1 MNKNDWLCISSIEEI
16 TVIGD
21 EILVWDG
28 ADYAIDYVDICPDS
42 GAYYMSN
49 GTLATHW
56 MPLIA
61 PTESMINI
69 EHIKK
74 ALEDGSCDSV
84 TFHFDDALD
93 YILTEFNEWE
103 FGVGYDPVS
112 VTYNFRKFEPLQ
124 VGDIVQ
130 SVHGQGEVVKT
141 YMEGYC
147 LAKFGD
153 NISTYTRNELILLES
168 KS

>member
-74 ALEDGSCDSV
+74 ALEDGSCESV
-84 TFHFDDALD
+84 TLHFDDALD
-93 YILTEFNEWE
+93 YILTEFSLWE

-112 VTYNFRKFEPLQ
+112 VTYNFREFEPLKE
-124 VGDIVQ
+124 GDIVQ
-130 SVHGQGEVVKT
+130 TKDGAGEVFLV
-141 YMEGYC
+141 YISGYSIVITVNE
-147 LAKFGD
+147 AKRFP
-153 NISTYTRNELILLES
+153 RHELILLER
-168 KS
+168 KA